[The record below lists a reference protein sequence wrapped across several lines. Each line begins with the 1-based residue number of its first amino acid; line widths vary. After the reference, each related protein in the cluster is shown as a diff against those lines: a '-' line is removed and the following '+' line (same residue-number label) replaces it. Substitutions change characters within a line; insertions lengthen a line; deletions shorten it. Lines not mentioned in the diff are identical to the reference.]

1 MTPEGKHFSRF
12 SGPTTVSAKTGQ
24 ALGAD
29 AATEELWRNAAD
41 FLWAIGD
48 HMGVSENGAN
58 IIT

>member
-29 AATEELWRNAAD
+29 AATEE
-41 FLWAIGD
+41 
-48 HMGVSENGAN
+48 M
-58 IIT
+58 